1 MRAIEAKTF
10 SGYGGLQQIELAK
23 PQPAK
28 VTDYDNLRR
37 DAKPSPNSGVESYNV
52 LDLKLTVPREMGG
65 AGEVGTNPERR
76 HRPDPSGRAP
86 RMRRYCA
93 N

>member
-28 VTDYDNLRR
+28 GR
-37 DAKPSPNSGVESYNV
+37 V
-52 LDLKLTVPREMGG
+52 LVRKGKMVRLTAIVPAE
-65 AGEVGTNPERR
+65 T
-76 HRPDPSGRAP
+76 
-86 RMRRYCA
+86 
-93 N
+93 